1 MMQLP
6 LPLLAALCALLAFSA
21 GIRAEALG
29 QARANHLN
37 DLAQARANTQ
47 NGEEVVILG
56 EGDTAFLGLRLQ
68 QRTPTPQGA
77 VLILHDQG
85 HNPDWP
91 VLLQQTRNYLPDVG
105 WNTLSIALPLVGG
118 FATDAETTLDRIAL
132 GVQRLNQEGQF
143 NLVVLGYGEGAY
155 WAARYLSERL
165 EADQDIGYGLMMVNA
180 KTIEPD
186 LPDLIGN
193 LNIPILDW
201 VSDDSPAGL
210 RSADNRRAAARRNQL
225 ERFTRSATPGKPRF
239 TTRPPPIAPPGDSG
253 AGYALGWQAVRAKFG
268 RLRMNRIV

>member
-1 MMQLP
+1 MKRRV
-6 LPLLAALCALLAFSA
+6 LLLVLSLSALLVFSV
-21 GIRAEALG
+21 GLQAETPG

-37 DLAQARANTQ
+37 DLAQAMNNTQ
-47 NGEEVVILG
+47 RGEEVVILG
-56 EGDTAFLGLRLQ
+56 EGDNGFLGLRLQ
-68 QRTPTPQGA
+68 QRTATPQGA

-91 VLLQQTRNYLPDVG
+91 DLLQQARNYLPDVG

-118 FATDAETTLDRIAL
+118 YASDAEATLDRIAL
-132 GVQRLNQEGQF
+132 GLQRLNQEGQF
-143 NLVVLGYGEGAY
+143 NLVILGYGEGAY

-165 EADQDIGYGLMMVNA
+165 TPDQDIGFGLMMVNA

-201 VSDDSPAGL
+201 VSEDSPAAL
-210 RSADNRRAAARRNQL
+210 RAADNRRAAAQRNRL
-225 ERFTRSATPGKPRF
+225 ERFTQIRDPGQASFYNQATPNR
-239 TTRPPPIAPPGDSG
+239 TTRRLWGWLRTRM
-253 AGYALGWQAVRAKFG
+253 AGREGEVRT
-268 RLRMNRIV
+268 VEE